1 MPEATAKNLSDFQ
14 ITKFTYMFN
23 AFFDLEQVIR
33 IVKYFQT
40 TRYRLYDV
48 TSFYSFSLKLLL
60 QNGLIEHDDIMAFG
74 ERMTKYT
81 GWAKDN
87 VQYKKMI
94 DILETFY
101 ECVKDQVKA
110 EYLSK
115 YNSSPTNLYPCE
127 SLNQR

>member
-1 MPEATAKNLSDFQ
+1 MS
-14 ITKFTYMFN
+14 
-23 AFFDLEQVIR
+23 QVSIHFR
-33 IVKYFQT
+33 K
-40 TRYRLYDV
+40 
-48 TSFYSFSLKLLL
+48 KLPL

-81 GWAKDN
+81 GWAKDSE
-87 VQYKKMI
+87 QYRKMI

-115 YNSSPTNLYPCE
+115 YNSSDTNLYPYE
-127 SLNQR
+127 Y

>member
-1 MPEATAKNLSDFQ
+1 
-14 ITKFTYMFN
+14 
-23 AFFDLEQVIR
+23 
-33 IVKYFQT
+33 
-40 TRYRLYDV
+40 
-48 TSFYSFSLKLLL
+48 
-60 QNGLIEHDDIMAFG
+60 MAFG

-87 VQYKKMI
+87 VQYKKMV

-115 YNSSPTNLYPCE
+115 YNSSPTNLYLYICE
-127 SLNQR
+127 SLIKDEYPCNTC

>member
-1 MPEATAKNLSDFQ
+1 
-14 ITKFTYMFN
+14 
-23 AFFDLEQVIR
+23 
-33 IVKYFQT
+33 
-40 TRYRLYDV
+40 
-48 TSFYSFSLKLLL
+48 
-60 QNGLIEHDDIMAFG
+60 MAFG

-87 VQYKKMI
+87 EQYKKMI

-115 YNSSPTNLYPCE
+115 YSSSPTNLYPCE
-127 SLNQR
+127 SLIKDEYPGNTC